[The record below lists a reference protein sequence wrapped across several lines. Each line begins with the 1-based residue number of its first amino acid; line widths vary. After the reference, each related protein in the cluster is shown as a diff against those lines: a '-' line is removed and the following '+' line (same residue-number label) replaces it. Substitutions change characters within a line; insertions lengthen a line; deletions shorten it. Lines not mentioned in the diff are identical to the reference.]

1 MSDFK
6 KSKKAA
12 DSKRKNQGD
21 VSDSNNLDVLVED
34 IEQADQEV
42 DEQIQI
48 IETKTEELKNLGQ
61 KLESLPENL
70 GELEGDALQIAYQ
83 EINQKMEQK
92 ATEIDESR
100 GKLETIKEDMQQKQS
115 EITEQIGK
123 RDEALTELEEA
134 ERECD
139 ADLTESKDA
148 VNDEKD
154 NLEDANSKIEEIL
167 KKIDA
172 AISNAQSKADNI
184 FSKIG
189 DASRELGNRFHTLI
203 DEFGKTVI
211 NTAKSSVATF
221 MTISG
226 VCTLLLDLHN
236 KATPLQSPKGSS
248 FSLTQK
254 LSNDVK
260 KLSNDNEERLWI
272 NSEFTD
278 RVDAQMVL
286 DRNKK
291 KKKAE

>member
-21 VSDSNNLDVLVED
+21 VSDSNSLDVLVED

-48 IETKTEELKNLGQ
+48 IETKTEELENLDQ
-61 KLESLPENL
+61 NLESVWEKL
-70 GELEGDALQIAYQ
+70 GEFEGDALQIAYQ

-123 RDEALTELEEA
+123 RDEALTELEET
-134 ERECD
+134 ERKCD
-139 ADLTESKDA
+139 DVDLSETKDA
-148 VNDEKD
+148 VNDEKE

-189 DASRELGNRFHTLI
+189 DASRELVNRFHTLI

-211 NTAKSSVATF
+211 NTAKSSMVTF

-226 VCTLLLDLHN
+226 FCTMLLDLNN
-236 KATPLQSPKGSS
+236 KTTIQSPEGSS
-248 FSLTQK
+248 FSFVQK
-254 LSNDVK
+254 PSNDVQ

-272 NSEFTD
+272 NSNFTD
-278 RVDAQMVL
+278 MVDAPMVP
-286 DRNKK
+286 DPKK
-291 KKKAE
+291 KKKKVE

>member
-48 IETKTEELKNLGQ
+48 IETKTEELKNLDQ
-61 KLESLPENL
+61 NLESISEKL

-92 ATEIDESR
+92 AAEIDESR
-100 GKLETIKEDMQQKQS
+100 GKLETIKEDMLQKQS
-115 EITEQIGK
+115 EITEQIK
-123 RDEALTELEEA
+123 NRDDALTELEET
-134 ERECD
+134 ERKCD
-139 ADLTESKDA
+139 VDLSETKDA
-148 VNDEKD
+148 VNDEKE

-211 NTAKSSVATF
+211 NTAKSSMVTF

-272 NSEFTD
+272 NSNFTD
-278 RVDAQMVL
+278 IVDAQMVP
-286 DRNKK
+286 DPKK
-291 KKKAE
+291 KKTKAE

>member
-21 VSDSNNLDVLVED
+21 VSDSNSLDVLVED

-48 IETKTEELKNLGQ
+48 IETKTEELENLDQ
-61 KLESLPENL
+61 NLESVWEKL
-70 GELEGDALQIAYQ
+70 GEFEGDALQIAYQ

-211 NTAKSSVATF
+211 NTAKSSMVTF

-226 VCTLLLDLHN
+226 FCTMLLDLNN
-236 KATPLQSPKGSS
+236 KTTIQSPEGSS
-248 FSLTQK
+248 FSFVQK
-254 LSNDVK
+254 PSNDVQ

-272 NSEFTD
+272 NSNFTD
-278 RVDAQMVL
+278 MVDAPMVP
-286 DRNKK
+286 DRKK
-291 KKKAE
+291 KRRK

>member
-21 VSDSNNLDVLVED
+21 VSDSNSLDVLVED

-48 IETKTEELKNLGQ
+48 IETKTEELKNLDQ
-61 KLESLPENL
+61 NLESVWEKL
-70 GELEGDALQIAYQ
+70 GEFEGDALQIAYQ

-92 ATEIDESR
+92 ASEIDESR
-100 GKLETIKEDMQQKQS
+100 GKLETIKEDMLQKQS
-115 EITEQIGK
+115 EITEQIK
-123 RDEALTELEEA
+123 NRDDALTELEET
-134 ERECD
+134 ERKCD
-139 ADLTESKDA
+139 ADLSESKDA
-148 VNDEKD
+148 VNDEKE
-154 NLEDANSKIEEIL
+154 NLEDTNSKIEEIL

-203 DEFGKTVI
+203 DEFEKTVI

-226 VCTLLLDLHN
+226 VCTLLLDLNN
-236 KATPLQSPKGSS
+236 KATIQSPEGSS
-248 FSLTQK
+248 LSFVQK
-254 LSNDVK
+254 LSNDVQK
-260 KLSNDNEERLWI
+260 QSNDNEDEFWI
-272 NSEFTD
+272 NSNFTD
-278 RVDAQMVL
+278 MVDAQMVP
-286 DRNKK
+286 DRKKK

>member
-21 VSDSNNLDVLVED
+21 VSDSSNLDVLVED

-48 IETKTEELKNLGQ
+48 IETKTEELKNLDQ
-61 KLESLPENL
+61 NLESISEKL

-92 ATEIDESR
+92 AAEIDESR

-115 EITEQIGK
+115 EITEQIKK

-134 ERECD
+134 EQECD
-139 ADLTESKDA
+139 VDLSESKDA
-148 VNDEKD
+148 VNDEKE

-211 NTAKSSVATF
+211 NTAKSSMVTF

-226 VCTLLLDLHN
+226 VSTLLLDLHN
-236 KATPLQSPKGSS
+236 KATIQSPEGSS
-248 FSLTQK
+248 FSVTQK

-272 NSEFTD
+272 NSDFTD
-278 RVDAQMVL
+278 MVDAQMVP
-286 DRNKK
+286 DPKKK

>member
-21 VSDSNNLDVLVED
+21 VSDSNSLDVLVED

-48 IETKTEELKNLGQ
+48 IETKTEELKNLDQ
-61 KLESLPENL
+61 NLESVWEKL
-70 GELEGDALQIAYQ
+70 GDFEGDALQIAYQ

-92 ATEIDESR
+92 ASEIDESR
-100 GKLETIKEDMQQKQS
+100 GKLETIKEDMLQKQS
-115 EITEQIGK
+115 EITEQIK
-123 RDEALTELEEA
+123 NRDDALTELEET
-134 ERECD
+134 ERKCD
-139 ADLTESKDA
+139 ADLSESKDA
-148 VNDEKD
+148 VNDEKE
-154 NLEDANSKIEEIL
+154 NLEDTNSKIEEIL

-203 DEFGKTVI
+203 DEFEKTVI

-226 VCTLLLDLHN
+226 VCTLLLDLNN
-236 KATPLQSPKGSS
+236 KATIQSPEGSS
-248 FSLTQK
+248 LSFVQK
-254 LSNDVK
+254 LSNDVQK
-260 KLSNDNEERLWI
+260 QSNDNEDEFWI
-272 NSEFTD
+272 NSNFTD
-278 RVDAQMVL
+278 MVDAQMVP
-286 DRNKK
+286 DRKKK